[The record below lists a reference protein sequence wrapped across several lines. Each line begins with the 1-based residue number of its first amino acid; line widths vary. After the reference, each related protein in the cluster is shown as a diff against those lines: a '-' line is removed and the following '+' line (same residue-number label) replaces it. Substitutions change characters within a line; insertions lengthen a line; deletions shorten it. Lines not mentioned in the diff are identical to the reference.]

1 MVADASHGRAFWL
14 LVVVLI
20 ELVDIQT
27 ASSLMHVNGAVHRT
41 VDLNR
46 LRSIP
51 LLRVQLTPIH
61 RLYLH
66 HIVALW
72 VTRPLHIIRR
82 GYDGLPRRIE
92 AKVSLIHELL
102 IETRIDRR
110 VVVLNGLIGSR
121 WSGVR
126 VHLLCSILE
135 QLV

>member
-1 MVADASHGRAFWL
+1 
-14 LVVVLI
+14 
-20 ELVDIQT
+20 
-27 ASSLMHVNGAVHRT
+27 MHVNVGVHRT
-41 VDLNR
+41 LDLYR
-46 LRSIP
+46 LSSIP
-51 LLRVQLTPIH
+51 LLCVQLTPIH

-110 VVVLNGLIGSR
+110 VVVLNGLICSR
-121 WSGVR
+121 WSRVR
-126 VHLLCSILE
+126 VNLLCAVLE